1 MGWVLLMP
9 AAERNLRHFAP
20 GVSRCHGRQDLGA
33 AIFAQAITGRGLAP
47 QKEKNKNTYLLV
59 VQLDFVSSGITCLFT
74 AFPHYVL
81 VHGHTVYSYAF

>member
-47 QKEKNKNTYLLV
+47 QKEKNKNKKTKLTKSWFSLLGLFYV
-59 VQLDFVSSGITCLFT
+59 ALDHDYPMSKESCK
-74 AFPHYVL
+74 
-81 VHGHTVYSYAF
+81 